1 MLTTNLHHDSLF
13 RRNFLMGV
21 SLLTLSVELHAAAIL
36 SGNTAD
42 PSTLGTGNYN
52 IGIDATGTPNPGT
65 MLIDGGSAVVGQII
79 KLGVNQNAQGVATVT
94 GTNSSLS
101 ATQLYLGYGSATTT
115 NTQGTLNIWSG
126 AKASTA
132 TNVSYVGYGASSTG
146 TINVT
151 GTADGTLT
159 GAPSTLTLGTTTH
172 FGYGYNASGT
182 LNITDGG
189 SVAVTPMGRNGGP
202 IVLGS
207 GSGSTGTILVS
218 GANSSY
224 SGKGTLFVGSGSGG
238 QGIINVTNG
247 GILSQTST
255 STASTTIGSTSG
267 SGSGTVT
274 VSGSSSAFNTS
285 GNFVVGTLGTGTFNV
300 TNGATAQ
307 GTFNT
312 AYTTGANFGTGQIG
326 SNTGSSGTVNV
337 SGVGSIWTTVGNL
350 YIGYLGAGRLNIQ
363 SGGTVNSALN
373 NVGALTDYENMT
385 LAYGDSSSA
394 TVLVD
399 GPGSA
404 WNVTGTGGG
413 NIMTGAGTTTIT
425 VRNGG
430 TANLADVFLNGN
442 STITITGANS
452 VMTTG
457 RFILSAKTGVA
468 SYPTIAISNG
478 GVLNNTQLASLAQNP
493 ATNQPI
499 GGAVSVDGSTSQ
511 WNVAGDLIVGR
522 SGSTALITLKNGGT
536 LSVYTDPTHQATG
549 IGDCA
554 IILGDTPGGS
564 TPGIPP
570 SVGILYIGTGA
581 AAGIV
586 NAASVGGYFSGN
598 TVIPA
603 ADSTILFN
611 HNQNNYYFT
620 NNGTSSGTG
629 VAITGS
635 TKINVVAGVTV
646 LTANNTNVGDTLVT
660 GGNLIVNNPGGAGTS
675 GTGSGNVT
683 VSIHGTLGGA
693 GRITPADV
701 TISSGGYGNV
711 TTSHSVDVLGILSPG
726 DISSFGASIPGTLTI
741 DSGHSSAAH
750 ILTLESGATLQFD
763 LGAGL
768 TSDRISLLNGSVADL
783 LFNSNIIN
791 FTDLTSGHLASGD
804 YVLFSA
810 GDLADYSGL
819 FSATDNSVTGLS
831 IGSGLETYQAH
842 LAMSGT
848 NLVLEVAAVP
858 EPSTW
863 ALLGLGFGPLLFRFR
878 VRRRFLS

>member
-1 MLTTNLHHDSLF
+1 MTDIHRHSRF
-13 RRNFLMGV
+13 RRNFLLGV
-21 SLLTLSVELHAAAIL
+21 SLLALSVELHAAVTL

-52 IGIDATGTPNPGT
+52 IGIDATGVPNPGT

-79 KLGVNQNAQGVATVT
+79 KLGVNQNALGVATVT

-101 ATQLYLGYGSATTT
+101 ATQLYLGFGSTTIT
-115 NTQGTLNIWSG
+115 NTQGTLNILSG
-126 AKASTA
+126 ATVATS
-132 TNVSYVGYGASSTG
+132 TNVSYVAYGASSTG

-151 GTADGTLT
+151 GTSDGTLT
-159 GAPSTLTLGTTTH
+159 GAPSTLTLGTTTY
-172 FGYGYNASGT
+172 FGYGSNASGT

-189 SVAVTPMGRNGGP
+189 FVGVAPMGRNGGP
-202 IVLGS
+202 IVLGWNA
-207 GSGSTGTILVS
+207 GSTGTVLVS
-218 GANSSY
+218 GTNSSY
-224 SGKGTLFVGSGSGG
+224 IGKGNLYVGGGG

-247 GILSQTST
+247 GLLSQTST
-255 STASTTIGSTSG
+255 SAATTTIGG
-267 SGSGTVT
+267 ANYGGSGTVT
-274 VSGSSSAFNTS
+274 VSGPGSAFNTS
-285 GNFVVGTLGTGTFNV
+285 GNFDLGGLGTGALNV

-307 GTFNT
+307 GIFNT
-312 AYTTGANFGTGQIG
+312 AYLAGGNFGTGQIG
-326 SNTGSSGTVNV
+326 SSTGSSGTVNV
-337 SGVGSIWTTVGNL
+337 SGAGSIWTTVGNF
-350 YIGYLGAGRLNIQ
+350 YIGNLGAGTLNIQ
-363 SGGTVNSALN
+363 SGGTVNSAIH
-373 NVGALTDYENMT
+373 NVGALTDYENLT
-385 LAYGDSSSA
+385 LAYASGSSA

-404 WNVTGTGGG
+404 WNVTSTGGG
-413 NIMTGAGTTTIT
+413 TISTGSGSTTIT

-430 TANLADVFLNGN
+430 TANLADLFLNGD

-457 RFILSAKTGVA
+457 RLILSSITGVA
-468 SYPTIAISNG
+468 SYPTITISNG
-478 GVLNNTQLASLAQNP
+478 GVLNNTQLASLAQNNT
-493 ATNQPI
+493 AGQPV
-499 GGAVSVDGSTSQ
+499 GGAVSVDGNTSQ
-511 WNVAGDLIVGR
+511 WNVTGNLIAGR
-522 SGSTALITLKNGGT
+522 SGGTGLITLKNGGT
-536 LSVYTDPTHQATG
+536 LSVYTDTTHQATG
-549 IGDCA
+549 IGDGA
-554 IILGDTPGGS
+554 IVVGDTPYNA
-564 TPGIPP
+564 TP

-603 ADSTILFN
+603 ADSTIIFN

-620 NNGTSSGTG
+620 NNGASSGTG

-635 TKINVVAGVTV
+635 TKINVVAGTTV

-660 GGNLIVNNPGGAGTS
+660 GGSLIVNNPGGAGTS

-683 VSIHGTLGGA
+683 VGIHGTLGGA

-701 TISSGGYGNV
+701 TISSGGSGNV

-741 DSGHSSAAH
+741 DSGISSAAH

-783 LFNSNIIN
+783 LFNSNIID
-791 FTDLTSGHLASGD
+791 FTDLTGGHLASGD

-819 FSATDNSVTGLS
+819 FSGTNNAVTGLS
-831 IGSGLETYQAH
+831 IGSGLEA
-842 LAMSGT
+842 
-848 NLVLEVAAVP
+848 
-858 EPSTW
+858 
-863 ALLGLGFGPLLFRFR
+863 
-878 VRRRFLS
+878 